1 MEKKLKKYTLPVIA
15 AILTVFALSMTG
27 LYAGSADNPGETF
40 LSLCKKEMTGI
51 GIDKLVVLI
60 AIIALYMKCWRNFC
74 RSCKWI
80 THLIAAMFSVFMLI
94 GMSFSVQGNWSFFTA
109 GRNQIL
115 IALLTWAGFFFLFD
129 IVISLLYAYGEKHPF
144 LHSRNIKKFPEFM
157 ENHYLL
163 VAFLLILAGWLPYI
177 LIFWPG
183 SVPYDG
189 FRQLNMFAG
198 NQRFTNKHPW
208 ELSLIMGAL
217 MTIGNVISD
226 NLGIFMVVGVLALI
240 YAVCY
245 ATVCYKLKS
254 WGAPRW
260 FNICC
265 IAFFS
270 LVPVFGAYSQTI
282 IKDGSFSA
290 LFSLFMVIY
299 VECCIP
305 TLREKSGQSLRQQ
318 LTVLFLVGFGM
329 CITRNNGLY
338 MVLPAFILLFF
349 FLGKKRRLY
358 AVGMVILVTVGYIF

>member
-1 MEKKLKKYTLPVIA
+1 MEK
-15 AILTVFALSMTG
+15 
-27 LYAGSADNPGETF
+27 
-40 LSLCKKEMTGI
+40 
-51 GIDKLVVLI
+51 
-60 AIIALYMKCWRNFC
+60 
-74 RSCKWI
+74 
-80 THLIAAMFSVFMLI
+80 
-94 GMSFSVQGNWSFFTA
+94 
-109 GRNQIL
+109 
-115 IALLTWAGFFFLFD
+115 
-129 IVISLLYAYGEKHPF
+129 
-144 LHSRNIKKFPEFM
+144 
-157 ENHYLL
+157 HYLL

-226 NLGIFMVVGVLALI
+226 NWGIFMVVGVLALI

-305 TLREKSGQSLRQQ
+305 TS
-318 LTVLFLVGFGM
+318 
-329 CITRNNGLY
+329 
-338 MVLPAFILLFF
+338 
-349 FLGKKRRLY
+349 GKKWSVLKTAADSAASGWLWHVHY
-358 AVGMVILVTVGYIF
+358 QK